1 MRLEAAPILPCLSFV
16 LCALVACGGGM
27 TDIDTDALEWGYS
40 GPGGP
45 EHWASLA
52 HEYAPCG
59 DGVQQS
65 PIDITG
71 YEDGDGPALSLSY
84 DGDVS
89 GVALARGSIVVSF
102 GPGSSLLLGERPY
115 ELQSAHAHAPA
126 EHRIDGEEF
135 AAELH
140 VLHQDASGE
149 LAVVGVLY
157 QLGDPSPVLQAMLD
171 AVSAPGESPGEFPL
185 RAADFAPRP
194 DGFFAYSGSKTT
206 PPCNEPVE
214 WIVMREAGTVSQDQ
228 VNALMASSGG
238 PNNRPIQA
246 LGGRRVVLVTS

>member
-1 MRLEAAPILPCLSFV
+1 
-16 LCALVACGGGM
+16 M

-52 HEYAPCG
+52 PEYAPC
-59 DGVQQS
+59 DEGVQQS
-65 PIDITG
+65 PIDIAG
-71 YEDGDGPALSLSY
+71 YEDGDAPGLSLSY

-89 GVALARGSIVVSF
+89 GVALVRGSIVVSF
-102 GPGSSLLLGERPY
+102 GPDSSLVLAERRY

-126 EHRIDGEEF
+126 EHRVDGEEF

-157 QLGDPSPVLQAMLD
+157 RSATRVQSCRRCSMQSPREERRRESSRSALPTSPRAPL
-171 AVSAPGESPGEFPL
+171 VSMPI
-185 RAADFAPRP
+185 RARKRLPR
-194 DGFFAYSGSKTT
+194 ALSRWSGSSYGM
-206 PPCNEPVE
+206 PE
-214 WIVMREAGTVSQDQ
+214 RSRR
-228 VNALMASSGG
+228 
-238 PNNRPIQA
+238 NRWT
-246 LGGRRVVLVTS
+246 RSWR